1 MKIIEVTLENIK
13 SYEDRTTISLRGGV
27 TAILGKNGSGKSTIQ
42 EAIGFALFDS
52 LPFNNNEFVREG
64 ASSGTVE
71 VIIELDEEH
80 GPQRYRVTRSAGYSK
95 YGVARYDSERD
106 EWVDQDIDSKKALM
120 KWLCVKFDLK
130 DSDELG
136 NLWESCIGVPQTRFL
151 SDFAQRPAARKSTFD
166 ELLNIDAYEESWNV
180 LKGVPDQI
188 KAERGQVREGIRE
201 LTGAV
206 QSLPEEREDEARLL
220 AEIEELSVEISAAEA
235 ELKEAETRYDELEA
249 IEDRI
254 AEIEGN
260 IEQNEQAIEAKES
273 ALEVA
278 ETELETAQAAENKC
292 EDAREGYEEHLNARD
307 LQEALEE
314 QIAELDEL
322 RSEKQDEKAELGKLE
337 TRRETLEEQVGKHER
352 AQENLKEY
360 ETQKQRYEELDE
372 RISELEA
379 DQVTVD
385 RLQTE
390 ISALDDDARN
400 ELSKLREEV
409 ETIEEIEAEAATVA
423 AAADLRDERGELKT
437 EIASLDA
444 EETVLK
450 EKLERLEDADAD
462 APCPTCGKP
471 LEAKHRTDLIEE
483 REARIIE
490 IQSQQET
497 LGEDLSTLE
506 SDLIEAETIEK
517 RVAQLDMRRSQ
528 VSELQAELGDI
539 REERTETREK
549 IVSLREDIDEL
560 TVLEAERDSLEDAND
575 AYYKAKTQV
584 DEYADAP
591 GELDEVEE
599 SIASVEAEIERLNE
613 EISEFG
619 DVENDLE
626 AVKETLGE
634 TKEDYQLF
642 ERNKQ
647 AAEKL
652 EERRAAV
659 EEVEETLESLNKEGE
674 KLTDD
679 LEAENE
685 AFDEDEYEMLGE
697 QINECN
703 KQISTLSGQQ
713 SEKENTLENVSA
725 TVEELESKLSERKEE
740 VERLRELAANQKF
753 ASWVRDNVRA
763 AGPKMRNVITDR
775 IGKRADAIFRSI
787 RGEKAEQLEW
797 TSDYDIVVTD
807 ADVQK
812 SFSTLSGGEKMAA
825 ALAVR
830 LAILEQISGLGIAF
844 LDEPTANLDHDKKA
858 NLVGQLNRLD
868 AFEQLTVISHD
879 STFDSMTD
887 YSITI
892 EKPNQTSKVT
902 GD

>member
-13 SYEDRTTISLRGGV
+13 SYADRTTISLRGGV

-42 EAIGFALFDS
+42 EAIGFVLFDS

-80 GPQRYRVTRSAGYSK
+80 EPKRYRVIRSAGYSK

-151 SDFAQRPAARKSTFD
+151 SDFAQRPGARKTTFD
-166 ELLNIDAYEESWNV
+166 ELLNIDAYEESWKV

-188 KAERGQVREGIRE
+188 NVERGQVREGIRE
-201 LTGAV
+201 LTGEV
-206 QSLPEEREDEARLL
+206 QSLPGEREEQARLE
-220 AEIEELSVEISAAEA
+220 ANIEELSGEISAAKA
-235 ELKEAETRYDELEA
+235 ELNEAETRYDELET
-249 IEDRI
+249 IEARI
-254 AEIEGN
+254 VEIEGD
-260 IEQNEQAIEAKES
+260 IEQNQQAIEAKES

-278 ETELETAQAAENKC
+278 KVELENAEEAERKC
-292 EDAREGYEEHLNARD
+292 EDAREEYEEHLNAREI
-307 LQEALEE
+307 QEELED
-314 QIAELDEL
+314 QISALDEL
-322 RSEKQDEKAELGKLE
+322 RSERQSQEAELGKLE
-337 TRRETLEEQVGKHER
+337 IRRETLEGQVEKHER
-352 AQENLKEY
+352 AQENLEEY

-372 RISELEA
+372 RISELES
-379 DQVTVD
+379 DQETVN

-390 ISALDDDARN
+390 IADLDDDARD
-400 ELSKLREEV
+400 ELTELREEV
-409 ETIEEIEAEAATVA
+409 ETIEEIEAKAATVGDP
-423 AAADLRDERGELKT
+423 ADLRSEIGEIKA

-444 EETVLK
+444 EKADLN
-450 EKLERLEDADAD
+450 EKLERLEDAEAD
-462 APCPTCGKP
+462 APCPTCGEP
-471 LEAKHRTDLIEE
+471 LEAEHRTDLIEK
-483 REARIIE
+483 RKTRIIE
-490 IQSQQET
+490 IQSRQET
-497 LGEDLSTLE
+497 LGEDLSKQET
-506 SDLIEAETIEK
+506 DLAEAEKIET

-528 VSELQAELGDI
+528 VSNIQDDLREI
-539 REERTETREK
+539 KEERTETREQ
-549 IVSLREDIDEL
+549 IVSLREGINEL
-560 TVLEAERDSLEDAND
+560 PTLEGELDSLEDAND
-575 AYYKAKTQV
+575 AYYKAKAQV

-591 GELDEVEE
+591 GELVEVKE
-599 SIASVEAEIERLNE
+599 SIASVEAELERIDE
-613 EISEFG
+613 EIDEFG
-619 DVENDLE
+619 DVEDDLKT
-626 AVKETLGE
+626 VKETLGE
-634 TKEDYQLF
+634 TEEAYKLF

-652 EERRAAV
+652 EERRTAV
-659 EEVEETLESLNKEGE
+659 EEIEQELESLNEEGE
-674 KLTDD
+674 ELTND
-679 LEAENE
+679 LEVQNE
-685 AFDEDEYEMLGE
+685 AFNKDEYETLAE
-697 QINECN
+697 QISEYN
-703 KQISTLSGQQ
+703 KQINTLSGQQ
-713 SEKENTLENVSA
+713 SEKKKTLASVSA
-725 TVEELESKLSERKEE
+725 TVEKLESKLDEREE
-740 VERLRELAANQKF
+740 EIERLRELAANQKF

-787 RGEKAEQLEW
+787 RGEKAEQLKW

-868 AFEQLTVISHD
+868 AFNQLTVISHD

-892 EKPNQTSKVT
+892 EKPHQTSKVT